1 MCFWVRFPS
10 RSSRTSSHTS
20 YPAKPRPARLQ
31 KPRRDNFANGAYA
44 SRTSQLPPTIPST
57 VMLPARE
64 ACESKL
70 TLGLYRN
77 SVVGSS
83 ADELEA
89 AGGEGGT
96 TARTAAFREASW
108 LFK

>member
-1 MCFWVRFPS
+1 
-10 RSSRTSSHTS
+10 
-20 YPAKPRPARLQ
+20 
-31 KPRRDNFANGAYA
+31 
-44 SRTSQLPPTIPST
+44 
-57 VMLPARE
+57 MLPARA

-77 SVVGSS
+77 SVLGGS
-83 ADELEA
+83 ADELA
-89 AGGEGGT
+89 ATTATAGAGAGTGTGGDGGP